1 MMDKALGKRL
11 SESVRQDKAGFSLV
25 ELMVVITIIAVLVAI
40 AIPVYANV
48 RTKALNNTLEYN
60 QTVLIRTITV
70 IKTYLDLPKAPG
82 DQRAALRDALNEEIP
97 GMIINPLSKSDLILS
112 SAQTAHNSSA
122 AVVIV
127 SRSTT
132 KMQNV
137 NLTSHYPFNSAA
149 NKEKLK
155 GTLFITI
162 CEDGYLLFYLLDGQA
177 NAVREIMY

>member
-1 MMDKALGKRL
+1 MHKTIRKNPGKRF
-11 SESVRQDKAGFSLV
+11 RQDRSGFSLI
-25 ELMVVITIIAVLVAI
+25 ELMVVVVIIGILVAI

-70 IKTYLDLPKAPG
+70 IKTYLHLPEAPG

-97 GMIINPLSKSDLILS
+97 GMIVNPISKSDLILS
-112 SAQTAHNSSA
+112 SAQTAHYSSA

-127 SRSTT
+127 SRNTT
-132 KMQNV
+132 KMNNV
-137 NLTSHYPFNSAA
+137 NLTSQYPFNSAA

-155 GTLFITI
+155 GALFITI
-162 CEDGYLLFYLLDGQA
+162 CEDGYLLYYLLDGQA
-177 NAVREIMY
+177 NAARELVY